1 MQNVYSIRN
10 FRVFDQ
16 EGVTINIRPI
26 TVLTGCNSSG
36 KSSIVKSLVLL
47 NDFLSNIQRD
57 KQNNQ
62 PIRLHKYQ
70 LDFTRKPNNLLG
82 SFQKIRHK
90 RKNSDVRI
98 QNSDVSNQ
106 KSAIS
111 NQTPISF
118 SYNVFSH
125 LLNEE
130 VRVTLD
136 FNDRDGSDPNNGY
149 LTGFSIQNSKG
160 ELLYSSRENDEMTS
174 YPSADG
180 QQLVEDVMTQDM
192 TDSLAYV
199 SSTTVNVKRLY
210 SLEADDEF
218 TRILRLYLTAANACH
233 RADYTPN
240 TFMNLW
246 VQRFGIGDH
255 ITIESDPDRLGAV
268 IRLCMEGER
277 HGALLSDFGYGI
289 TQLFAVMLRIEL
301 AILEGKT
308 TMTIAFEEPEIHLHP
323 RFQSIL
329 AEMFVDA
336 YKTYNIQFIIET
348 HSEYLVRRLQTLI
361 AQETILPNDIALIY
375 VYDADPEKRPM
386 YVPQIKQIEI
396 DTDGRLTEPLGS
408 GFLDEANNLSLDL
421 LRAMKI

>member
-1 MQNVYSIRN
+1 MKNIYSIRN

-26 TVLTGCNSSG
+26 TILTGCNSSG

-82 SFQKIRHK
+82 SFQKIRHRSHK
-90 RKNSDVRI
+90 SDTE
-98 QNSDVSNQ
+98 NQ
-106 KSAIS
+106 
-111 NQTPISF
+111 PISF
-118 SYNVFSH
+118 AYNVHSH
-125 LLNEE
+125 LLAED

-149 LTGFSIQNSKG
+149 LTGFSIQDIKG
-160 ELLYSSRENDEMTS
+160 KLLYSSRENDEMTS
-174 YPSADG
+174 DPHG

-210 SLEADDEF
+210 PLESDDEF
-218 TRILRLYLTAANACH
+218 TRLLHQYLTAANAC
-233 RADYTPN
+233 RRTDYTPN

-246 VQRFGIGDH
+246 VRHFGIGDH

-289 TQLFAVMLRIEL
+289 TQLFAVLLRIEL

-361 AQETILPNDIALIY
+361 AQEIIMPDDIALIY

-396 DTDGRLTEPLGS
+396 STDGRLTEPLGS

-421 LRAMKI
+421 LRSMKTGITE